1 MKHLGDITK
10 LNGAKIPVVD
20 VITGGSPCQDLS
32 VAGLR
37 KGMKHEANG
46 DDETTRSGLFMDQ
59 VRIVKE
65 MRQRDRENGRT
76 DVDVRPRYMVWENVP
91 GSFSSNEGK
100 DFQAVLTEIVRII
113 EPTAPDVPMPDKG
126 WPYAGCIYGEMGN
139 WSIAYRVHDAQYWGV
154 PQRRKRLALVA
165 DFNGLTA
172 PEILFDPQLR
182 GEAESSEPNQTVR
195 DTATRNRPE
204 VPPVSDSLQGY
215 SDESGTAGEGTAE
228 SPSGCSDGTGSISFQ
243 ERAGKPGGAKDCS
256 SRMNEQEHCQPSQ
269 TNPSSSD
276 APQAFGICSFDS
288 NAMKSPNPRSGF
300 YEADTSRTLDLNGG
314 NPACNQ
320 GGVLVRAIT
329 SAHKRKPLA
338 AAVDCRN
345 GTENP
350 FVNGTLQAKEQGQNL
365 NSNNVVR
372 VPK

>member
-10 LNGAKIPVVD
+10 ISGAEIPVVD

-100 DFQAVLTEIVRII
+100 DFQTVLTEIVRII

-126 WPYAGCIYGEMGN
+126 WPKAGCLYDEMGR
-139 WSIAYRVHDAQYWGV
+139 WSLAYRLHDAQYWGV

-182 GEAESSEPNQTVR
+182 GEAESSEPDQTFG
-195 DTATRNRPE
+195 DSASGNRPE
-204 VPPVSDSLQGY
+204 VPPVSNSLQGY
-215 SDESGTAGEGTAE
+215 SDESGSAGEGTAE
-228 SPSGCSDGTGSISFQ
+228 STSGRSDGTGSIRFQ
-243 ERAGKPGGAKDCS
+243 ERAGKPGGKGLLIQ
-256 SRMNEQEHCQPSQ
+256 NERTGALSTI
-269 TNPSSSD
+269 TNQS
-276 APQAFGICSFDS
+276 
-288 NAMKSPNPRSGF
+288 
-300 YEADTSRTLDLNGG
+300 
-314 NPACNQ
+314 
-320 GGVLVRAIT
+320 VLV
-329 SAHKRKPLA
+329 
-338 AAVDCRN
+338 
-345 GTENP
+345 
-350 FVNGTLQAKEQGQNL
+350 
-365 NSNNVVR
+365 
-372 VPK
+372 